1 MATAAQ
7 SSRIDTT
14 SVGTLHWIG
23 IALAAITGVIHLFLG
38 VSFVTTPLGW
48 SFLVAG
54 IGFLGGVVAVL
65 TNTRRRLVVLLG
77 IPFTAGQIVIWY
89 LVNAPEFS
97 ALGIGDK
104 VVQAL
109 LIVIL
114 VVLYQRE

>member
-7 SSRIDTT
+7 SNRIDTA
-14 SVGTLHWIG
+14 SVGTLHWVG
-23 IALAAITGVIHLFLG
+23 IALAAISGVIHLFLG
-38 VSFVTTPLGW
+38 VSFITTPLGW
-48 SFLVAG
+48 SFLIAG
-54 IGFLGGVVAVL
+54 VGFLGGVAAML

-109 LIVIL
+109 LIV
-114 VVLYQRE
+114 VLIGLYRRG